1 MAEMKIKIVTEIGQS
16 QSALNKET
24 RSVKTLG
31 DALIHTKKNTKDFT
45 EAQKAFALALQRD
58 LQKAF
63 DQASGGLKGYEA
75 ELKVLEKYET
85 NLRLGVGKTSD
96 TYKTYKSLISQAKVE
111 IGKIRDANSKAEKAQ
126 KAHNTALEDFGLHLQ
141 DIQRQIANI
150 QALNKQNANVGF
162 MMLTGDELGVAKYSL
177 DMYEQSLKE
186 VIAETGVN
194 SKATQEAY
202 EKYAQQ
208 KLIVDELSQSQERY
222 ANVQQAT
229 SEETE
234 DSTKAITDMGKAS
247 DRTGIKIL
255 SVAKNILRFQ
265 LLMAPITALVRG
277 VKNTVSD
284 SMKVAAEA
292 EQVFNKLATVFDGF
306 GDSAKKMATEL
317 ASSIGVANSTAASA
331 LSTVGDLLQ
340 AQGMGTSQSLSTAS
354 EWVRQFQDIIAF
366 KDINMSLEEFAQNFM
381 SGAAGNL
388 RNFRTFGSI
397 VKESAVNAEL
407 AKKGLDKLTGSQLE
421 LAKMTTRAEL
431 ALEQQANAMGATQ
444 REWETALSV
453 NRRLSEAWKAYKE
466 NLGDTINSVLVPMK
480 RWWTEILDSIN
491 EANEKQ
497 KEFNKEAKEVD
508 TQKSIHQ
515 SASNLA
521 PFLKDVYS
529 AEYAGLLNRNDVYQ
543 RGGKWYYEKLGGAEE
558 ELAGFGK
565 ALDLMVNIMTYYGAS
580 VDDLQKY
587 ATELELSETALK
599 ALTELE
605 ERRKLQVEADARA
618 AKNLSALSSSYDS
631 YTSFIEAISGITG
644 VGTLNTVNFTEEALQ
659 RASRGDMSSQ
669 TVSNMISNGG
679 LSAIEQAM
687 AQIAAADIKAWG
699 DVISGELGDLDEGEL
714 RQKVAES
721 YRSLFENAWNEFGK
735 DGSFS
740 DEEKARLEGIKQAYQ
755 DANDAAEAYQ
765 KRLEAEAGIT
775 SHITSAQDVIAES
788 DMRSRYSALGAN
800 DSQISIY
807 IKYEKALA
815 ELNEQFELLGKET
828 VEINGQ
834 LYDQVDATSLLYE
847 ARNKELIAIKK
858 EEEEVLK
865 LSDIIA
871 KGIFGANSD
880 KGYAQSF
887 AGAVA
892 NSTGGQ
898 LVQAGMEGGI
908 IGILTEILVQ
918 TETFTSILESID
930 PIITTFSEFIKPILP
945 AVQLI
950 FTVLNELV
958 FSILK
963 PFFPIIKGIAM
974 VVATLAYPIKIV
986 TNVIKNIYTAVHNIL
1001 ERITHPLSGG
1011 DRWSYVSLTDGVDEI
1026 TNIIRDI
1033 KNMTFDIKENT
1044 DPSNSEILKAYN
1056 NMFQKGLITA
1066 SEYQGLLA
1074 DMNGLNY
1081 DRMRTYEGGAWQN
1094 GRGGV
1099 TNVYYGDMKFEINGT
1114 NLSAEQ
1120 IAEAVTRKQME
1131 QNKTLQYYA

>member
-1 MAEMKIKIVTEIGQS
+1 MAELKIKITTDIGQS
-16 QSALNKET
+16 QGALNKET
-24 RSVKTLG
+24 KSVKSLQ
-31 DALIHTKKNTKDFT
+31 DALILAEKNS
-45 EAQKAFALALQRD
+45 KAFSETEKRLGQALSRD
-58 LQKAF
+58 LAVAF
-63 DQASGGLKGYEA
+63 EKTGGGLKGYEA
-75 ELKVLEKYET
+75 ELKVLQKYDT
-85 NLRLGVGKTSD
+85 TLRLGVGKTSEV
-96 TYKTYKSLISQAKVE
+96 YKNYASTLKYVQKQIEKNKQATE
-111 IGKIRDANSKAEKAQ
+111 ALREAQERSANV
-126 KAHNTALEDFGLHLQ
+126 
-141 DIQRQIANI
+141 
-150 QALNKQNANVGF
+150 QALNRQNANIGF
-162 MMLTGDELGVAKYSL
+162 MMLTGDEVGVAKYTL
-177 DMYEQSLKE
+177 DQYEQSLKE

-194 SKATQEAY
+194 SKATQEAF

-208 KLIVDELSQSQERY
+208 KAVVDELTTSQERFVG
-222 ANVQQAT
+222 VQKT
-229 SEETE
+229 ST
-234 DSTKAITDMGKAS
+234 SAMSDMAEAS
-247 DRTGIKIL
+247 NKTGLKLL
-255 SVAKNILRFQ
+255 SVAKNILKFQ

-277 VKNTVSD
+277 FRNTLSD
-284 SMKVAAEA
+284 AIKIAGEA
-292 EQVFNKLATVFDGF
+292 EQVFNKLETVFDGF
-306 GDSAKKMATEL
+306 GESAKRMATSL

-331 LSTVGDLLQ
+331 LATVGDLLQ
-340 AQGMGTSQSLSTAS
+340 AQGMGTGQSLATAND
-354 EWVRQFQDIIAF
+354 WVRQFQDIIAF

-407 AKKGLDKLTGSQLE
+407 AKKGLDKLTGSELE

-431 ALEQQANAMGATQ
+431 ALQQQANAMGATE

-466 NLGDTINSVLVPMK
+466 NLGDTINSVLKPMK
-480 RWWTEILDSIN
+480 QWWADILDQIN
-491 EANEKQ
+491 KANKAQEEYNKNNKTPGVYDIHNNSKDMASFTKAMNGIIQWNGGQTPLRSVTDVNALDSTQSMLFSQLKETFIEFEATVNDVRTLMGDDLSKAIYDYLDELDRLRTA
-497 KEFNKEAKEVD
+497 EAK
-508 TQKSIHQ
+508 QR
-515 SASNLA
+515 
-521 PFLKDVYS
+521 
-529 AEYAGLLNRNDVYQ
+529 AE
-543 RGGKWYYEKLGGAEE
+543 
-558 ELAGFGK
+558 
-565 ALDLMVNIMTYYGAS
+565 
-580 VDDLQKY
+580 
-587 ATELELSETALK
+587 
-599 ALTELE
+599 
-605 ERRKLQVEADARA
+605 
-618 AKNLSALSSSYDS
+618 
-631 YTSFIEAISGITG
+631 IEARQTNITTMVGNADSFMESLAAIAG
-644 VGTLNTVNFTEEALQ
+644 VGTLNTQDLSWMTYKDYFARGANSEQDAARIISEYLNSGVEEAL
-659 RASRGDMSSQ
+659 
-669 TVSNMISNGG
+669 NKIN
-679 LSAIEQAM
+679 SA
-687 AQIAAADIKAWG
+687 DLKSFG
-699 DVISGELGDLDEGEL
+699 DVIDVALGEVSDGDLL
-714 RQKVAES
+714 KTKAES
-721 YRSLFENAWNEFGK
+721 FRQFYEVLHNYFGK
-735 DGSFS
+735 DGDFS
-740 DEEKARLEGIKQAYQ
+740 QEELDTLDSIKQAYK

-834 LYDQVDATSLLYE
+834 LYDQVDATSLLLD
-847 ARNKELIAIKK
+847 ARNRELIAIKK

-918 TETFTSILESID
+918 TETFTEILQSFD
-930 PIITTFSEFIKPILP
+930 PIIHTFSEFIKPILP

-1001 ERITHPLSGG
+1001 ERIIHPISGG
-1011 DRWSYVSLTDGVDEI
+1011 DRWDYVSLTDGVDEI

-1044 DPSNSEILKAYN
+1044 DPSNSELLKAYN

-1074 DMNGLNY
+1074 DINGLNY
-1081 DRMRTYEGGAWQN
+1081 DRMRTYQGGSWQN
-1094 GRGGV
+1094 NRGG
-1099 TNVYYGDMKFEINGT
+1099 TTIVYNGDMKFEINGT